1 MPRFRLFPS
10 GAAAAALASSAI
22 LVDVVRGSSSSVN
35 DTASA
40 GTTSTPECVAVST
53 TSKCSPWTD
62 GFYVNLTAATA
73 YYSSASPLKSAAD
86 WETAL
91 SLSSP
96 ASDLGCTTSYSV
108 QFWTT
113 FLCLRDLFVLSS
125 ECNDAHN
132 VSVPELPLCV
142 DTPDAFSSS
151 VLALVAAC
159 PNATSS
165 AVSALT
171 ADSDYFTAYVQN
183 WNSMS
188 TSSNGSCT
196 ESVTVDERSCG
207 FGGNESAQ
215 LAYCSSSA
223 IIFSADCC
231 ANVSSTTTKSKAR
244 TTAAFAA
251 IQFDNVAGTTA
262 SSVAS
267 TTNGIGGLSAVAIVG
282 IVIGCV
288 VFVALVA
295 VAWILFSNRKN
306 VMRKTQ
312 ILESPFVS
320 PRNFSPT
327 TNKNGYYVVPDTIEL
342 QQAGQRSP
350 QASASPVRKEVVSL
364 EYTSKFPDELSVK
377 VGDTIEILEVF
388 SDGWAKGKLQTAA
401 GGFVE
406 GMFPMACVDKSLQ
419 KDLM

>member
-10 GAAAAALASSAI
+10 GAATAALASSAI

-40 GTTSTPECVAVST
+40 GTTSTVRLL
-53 TSKCSPWTD
+53 
-62 GFYVNLTAATA
+62 VN
-73 YYSSASPLKSAAD
+73 
-86 WETAL
+86 W
-91 SLSSP
+91 
-96 ASDLGCTTSYSV
+96 
-108 QFWTT
+108 
-113 FLCLRDLFVLSS
+113 VL
-125 ECNDAHN
+125 
-132 VSVPELPLCV
+132 
-142 DTPDAFSSS
+142 
-151 VLALVAAC
+151 
-159 PNATSS
+159 
-165 AVSALT
+165 
-171 ADSDYFTAYVQN
+171 DS
-183 WNSMS
+183 
-188 TSSNGSCT
+188 
-196 ESVTVDERSCG
+196 TVDHTPAGVRGGVYNEQMQSVDRRELNMKG

-262 SSVAS
+262 SAVAS